1 MGFSG
6 PLYDQVHKHLRAR
19 ILAGEW
25 EHWQPLPPEVML
37 SQELGVS
44 VGTVRKAMEK
54 LMQEKIVVR
63 ERGRGTF
70 VRRETSQ
77 RPIPTLSIHDHDGS
91 TLEAEKSLTR
101 FSATHLSG
109 SAARLLAPKLGS
121 GATLPVLTFERDWRV
136 GPQLVCHETIAVNR
150 RILQSA
156 ADVGDQPG
164 DELLAKYLDQF
175 RMQAQSVRWEIGSQS
190 LLASEGT
197 FDELRAPTVTAT
209 RFALDADGDPFEA
222 CEHVVSLASHTF
234 EIVQ

>member
-70 VRRETSQ
+70 VRREANQ
-77 RPIPTLSIHDHDGS
+77 RPISTLAIHDRDGN
-91 TLEAEKSLTR
+91 TVEAEKSPTR
-101 FSATHLSG
+101 FTATRLAG
-109 SAARLLAPKLGS
+109 NAARLLVPKLGPD
-121 GATLPVLTFERDWRV
+121 AALPVVTFERDWHI
-136 GPQLVCHETIAVNR
+136 GPLLVCRETLAVGRQTFQN
-150 RILQSA
+150 A
-156 ADVGDQPG
+156 AEVGDQSG

-175 RMQAQSVRWEIGSQS
+175 RMQVQSVRWEIGSQT
-190 LLASEGT
+190 LLASDDISG
-197 FDELRAPTVTAT
+197 ELQAPVVTAT
-209 RFALDADGDPFEA
+209 RLALNADGERFEA